1 MLANEITGHH
11 LLLFIRNTTGV
22 VSLSTHATFAFVA
35 SFLTLVISRIGPYGQ
50 MRQLAL
56 TNYNNF
62 TQEEDDNLLTS
73 NSGKKAYS

>member
-1 MLANEITGHH
+1 
-11 LLLFIRNTTGV
+11 
-22 VSLSTHATFAFVA
+22 
-35 SFLTLVISRIGPYGQ
+35 